1 MSRVLT
7 VWLYCIDWYIH
18 DLFHLIMKL
27 NARLILAEAVSML
40 LTLVLTPVYF
50 VIYVIKVT
58 LRYLDNSQPVKAKHV
73 LITGSTSGL
82 GEALAHSYV
91 KTCSTLIL
99 VGRSKEKLE
108 SVKSDCKKLNSRCNV
123 KTIVG
128 DMNKPEEYKHIMEV
142 CARDELVGYDS
153 VC

>member
-1 MSRVLT
+1 MNRVLT
-7 VWLYCIDWYIH
+7 VWLYCIDLYLH
-18 DLFHLIMKL
+18 YLFHIIMKL

-40 LTLVLTPVYF
+40 LNLVLMPVYL

-73 LITGSTSGL
+73 L

-99 VGRSKEKLE
+99 VGRSKERLE

-128 DMNKPEEYKHIMEV
+128 DMNKPDEYKHIMEV

>member
-18 DLFHLIMKL
+18 DLFHIIMKL

-40 LTLVLTPVYF
+40 LNLVLTPVYF
-50 VIYVIKVT
+50 VVYVIKVT

-123 KTIVG
+123 KTVVG
-128 DMNKPEEYKHIMEV
+128 DMNKHIMEV

>member
-1 MSRVLT
+1 
-7 VWLYCIDWYIH
+7 
-18 DLFHLIMKL
+18 
-27 NARLILAEAVSML
+27 ML
-40 LTLVLTPVYF
+40 LNLVLTPVYF
-50 VIYVIKVT
+50 VVYVIKVT
-58 LRYLDNSQPVKAKHV
+58 LRYLDNSQPIKAKHV

-108 SVKSDCKKLNSRCNV
+108 SVRSDCKKLNSRCNV
-123 KTIVG
+123 KTVVG